1 MDGSVYH
8 IYRRKLSELK
18 NVEHS
23 GLREGSNN
31 EVYLKYNGVGTKK
44 KCNNI
49 NYNDL
54 SKQFTLEEL
63 HTVLDNLEERPSNED
78 FYGIWNH
85 VLGITKEI
93 FEDKVKYL
101 WLYIE
106 DYLKKY
112 EYQCYHVWDPLYP
125 ICVNTKYRT
134 WYKSMHDIGVAL
146 SSIDRKCTHDFY
158 NLVKDGA
165 SIDEIKNYIYVFI
178 KYYDTLKLVLYNER
192 KNIFTERMK
201 NPKRLE
207 I

>member
-1 MDGSVYH
+1 MALFYH
-8 IYRRKLSELK
+8 IDETNNNIAFSSEGYNSK
-18 NVEHS
+18 D
-23 GLREGSNN
+23 
-31 EVYLKYNGVGTKK
+31 YLKYNGVSTMK

-78 FYGIWNH
+78 LYNIWNH

-125 ICVNTKYRT
+125 IC
-134 WYKSMHDIGVAL
+134 IGNVL
-146 SSIDRKCTHDFY
+146 MIFFG
-158 NLVKDGA
+158 LVEDGA
-165 SIDEIKNYIYVFI
+165 SIDENKKLYLCFI
-178 KYYDTLKLVLYNER
+178 KYYDTLRNDLFNEHR
-192 KNIFTERMK
+192 ERFTERMK

>member
-23 GLREGSNN
+23 GLRGSNIKD
-31 EVYLKYNGVGTKK
+31 YLKYNGVGTKK

-78 FYGIWNH
+78 FYGIWNL
-85 VLGITKEI
+85 VLGITKEV

-134 WYKSMHDIGVAL
+134 WYNSMHDIGVAL
-146 SSIDRKCTHDFY
+146 SSIDSKCTLDFY

-165 SIDEIKNYIYVFI
+165 SIDEIKNYIYFFI
-178 KYYDTLKLVLYNER
+178 KYYDILKLVLYNER
-192 KNIFTERMK
+192 RAIFTERMK

>member
-1 MDGSVYH
+1 MC
-8 IYRRKLSELK
+8 RRFRIKDETNNNIAFSSEGYNSK
-18 NVEHS
+18 D
-23 GLREGSNN
+23 
-31 EVYLKYNGVGTKK
+31 YLKYNGVSTMK

-78 FYGIWNH
+78 LYNIWNH

-125 ICVNTKYRT
+125 ICVNTKYHT
-134 WYKSMHDIGVAL
+134 WYKSMYDIGVAL
-146 SSIDRKCTHDFY
+146 SSTDRKCTHDFFG
-158 NLVKDGA
+158 LVKDGA

-178 KYYDTLKLVLYNER
+178 KYYDTLRNDLFNEHR
-192 KNIFTERMK
+192 ERFTERMK

>member
-23 GLREGSNN
+23 GLRGSNIKD
-31 EVYLKYNGVGTKK
+31 YLKYNGVGTKK

-85 VLGITKEI
+85 VLGITKER

-112 EYQCYHVWDPLYP
+112 EYQCYHV
-125 ICVNTKYRT
+125 
-134 WYKSMHDIGVAL
+134 
-146 SSIDRKCTHDFY
+146 
-158 NLVKDGA
+158 
-165 SIDEIKNYIYVFI
+165 
-178 KYYDTLKLVLYNER
+178 
-192 KNIFTERMK
+192 
-201 NPKRLE
+201 
-207 I
+207 

>member
-1 MDGSVYH
+1 M
-8 IYRRKLSELK
+8 
-18 NVEHS
+18 
-23 GLREGSNN
+23 
-31 EVYLKYNGVGTKK
+31 K

-78 FYGIWNH
+78 LYNIWNH
-85 VLGITKEI
+85 VLGITKE
-93 FEDKVKYL
+93 
-101 WLYIE
+101 E

-125 ICVNTKYRT
+125 ICVNTKYHT
-134 WYKSMHDIGVAL
+134 WYKSMYDIGVAL
-146 SSIDRKCTHDFY
+146 SSTDRKCTHDFFG
-158 NLVKDGA
+158 LVKDGA

-178 KYYDTLKLVLYNER
+178 KYYDTLRNDLFNEHR
-192 KNIFTERMK
+192 ERFTERMK